1 MTKDQIRSLASLDNV
16 ISSSRVLNLNNIY
29 KKNRVS
35 SDYRQKPLFSNI
47 QLNRAIIL
55 KHRLRPG
62 ERAEFTD
69 GRSVATKILFPLDPM
84 EIKLGAQYL
93 FVGQKDFEG
102 RLCEILGERT
112 LNLAGDLVILQ
123 LLDSIPSLDAYLL
136 RQFLE
141 RGGIRPADCYL
152 ENGISDRKAVQQ
164 FILNEISTLVQM
176 SFGLDEYGAK
186 APALIEELLSPKA
199 AEVTDEL
206 RQALQMEK
214 SAYRQGLFF
223 WKAILF
229 YKWQIKKIIPASEKV
244 FREIRRIKPI
254 GLISKSDRIKI
265 EQIRNK
271 VAHRFSLV
279 FSEANDILSIYDE
292 SYDDL
297 ITNGNIT
304 GFREFL
310 VSSSQI
316 FTQLGESYNDIS
328 HIVNFW
334 RFRPKKG
341 HSVAVT
347 LEMLESM
354 LEELDSMSYVQAT
367 NRNWASTAGGDA
379 GNRTRTTEV
388 NGF

>member
-1 MTKDQIRSLASLDNV
+1 MSVMTKDQIRSLASLDNV

-55 KHRLRPG
+55 KHRLRPS

-69 GRSVATKILFPLDPM
+69 GRSVATKILFPLDSM

-136 RQFLE
+136 GQFLE

-152 ENGISDRKAVQQ
+152 ENGISDRKPVQQ

-199 AEVTDEL
+199 AEATDGL
-206 RQALQMEK
+206 RQTLQMEK
-214 SAYRQGLFF
+214 SDYRQGLFF

-229 YKWQIKKIIPASEKV
+229 YKWQIKKIIPVSEKLL
-244 FREIRRIKPI
+244 REVRRTKPI

-271 VAHRFSLV
+271 IAYKFSLII
-279 FSEANDILSIYDE
+279 SEANEIISIYDK
-292 SYDDL
+292 SYENL
-297 ITNGNIT
+297 VKSGNIV
-304 GFREFL
+304 GFKEFL
-310 VSSSQI
+310 ISSPQI
-316 FTQLGESYNDIS
+316 FTQLGESYNDVS

-334 RFRPKKG
+334 KFRPKRG

-347 LEMLESM
+347 LEMLASF
-354 LEELDSMSYVQAT
+354 LAELDSMSYIQAT
-367 NRNWASTAGGDA
+367 NRNRA
-379 GNRTRTTEV
+379 
-388 NGF
+388 

>member
-55 KHRLRPG
+55 KHRLRPS

-69 GRSVATKILFPLDPM
+69 GRSVATKILFPLDSM

-136 RQFLE
+136 WQFLE

-152 ENGISDRKAVQQ
+152 ENGISDRKPVQQ

-176 SFGLDEYGAK
+176 SFGLDDYGAK

-199 AEVTDEL
+199 AEATDGL
-206 RQALQMEK
+206 RQTLQMEK
-214 SAYRQGLFF
+214 SDYRQGLFF

-229 YKWQIKKIIPASEKV
+229 YKWQIKKSFPFQKNY
-244 FREIRRIKPI
+244 FGK
-254 GLISKSDRIKI
+254 SK
-265 EQIRNK
+265 EQN
-271 VAHRFSLV
+271 
-279 FSEANDILSIYDE
+279 LS
-292 SYDDL
+292 
-297 ITNGNIT
+297 
-304 GFREFL
+304 
-310 VSSSQI
+310 
-316 FTQLGESYNDIS
+316 
-328 HIVNFW
+328 
-334 RFRPKKG
+334 
-341 HSVAVT
+341 A
-347 LEMLESM
+347 
-354 LEELDSMSYVQAT
+354 
-367 NRNWASTAGGDA
+367 
-379 GNRTRTTEV
+379 
-388 NGF
+388 

>member
-1 MTKDQIRSLASLDNV
+1 MSVMTKDQIRSLASLDNV

-55 KHRLRPG
+55 KHRLRPS

-69 GRSVATKILFPLDPM
+69 GRSVATKILFPLDSM

-136 RQFLE
+136 GQFLE

-152 ENGISDRKAVQQ
+152 ENGISDRKPVQH

-199 AEVTDEL
+199 AEATDGL
-206 RQALQMEK
+206 RQTLQMEK
-214 SAYRQGLFF
+214 SDYRQGLFF

-229 YKWQIKKIIPASEKV
+229 YKWQIKRIIPVSGKV
-244 FREIRRIKPI
+244 FREMRRIHPVEFTRN
-254 GLISKSDRIKI
+254 SDRIKI
-265 EQIRNK
+265 ETMRNTIAYK
-271 VAHRFSLV
+271 FSLLCDEV
-279 FSEANDILSIYDE
+279 DKIQAIYDTAYNE
-292 SYDDL
+292 FIYKSNP
-297 ITNGNIT
+297 TK
-304 GFREFL
+304 FREFL
-310 VSSSQI
+310 ISSPI
-316 FTQLGESYNDIS
+316 LFKKLGESFNDVG

-334 RFRPKKG
+334 KFRPKKG

-347 LEMLESM
+347 LEVLTST
-354 LEELDSMSYVQAT
+354 LAELDTMSNIKFPERKRA
-367 NRNWASTAGGDA
+367 
-379 GNRTRTTEV
+379 
-388 NGF
+388 